1 MENGVCQALGME
13 ERWELTPCWIWSN
26 ANVPE
31 EAVVVV
37 VQQCVLETVTCV
49 FRND

>member
-31 EAVVVV
+31 EARGSG
-37 VQQCVLETVTCV
+37 CTVCAG
-49 FRND
+49 DL